1 MASLQQDGP
10 SGRSRIRFYVGEREY
25 KRSLKT
31 KDPRVAE
38 SILGRVEE
46 TLRLLE
52 QGRIEV
58 PEGADLGCFVLA
70 DGKVAGQAPEAKIR
84 TLGDPLD
91 IYTTTYP
98 AVAKE
103 ESTTR
108 TEQTH
113 FSHLRRHLG
122 AKTPVRSLG
131 ASHLQGYIGERLKD
145 KWRGRTIGSS
155 TIKNEIDTGCERQ
168 RESAARG
175 GGSGRHPIPRLL
187 ARRLAADGLQGHP
200 LG

>member
-38 SILGRVEE
+38 SILGRVE
-46 TLRLLE
+46 
-52 QGRIEV
+52 V

-84 TLGDPLD
+84 TLGDLLD